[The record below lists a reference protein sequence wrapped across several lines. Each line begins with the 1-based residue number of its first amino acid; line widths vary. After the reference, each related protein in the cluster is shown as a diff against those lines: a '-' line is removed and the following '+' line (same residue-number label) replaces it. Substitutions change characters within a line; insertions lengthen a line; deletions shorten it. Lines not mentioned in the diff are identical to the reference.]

1 MRASTETRYPNCL
14 PATWLAERLGTSP
27 ARIDAMRRAGELMAV
42 REQGSLE
49 WLYPAW
55 QFEHWKP
62 RPGLARIVAAARA
75 AGLDEAELYDV
86 LTAPLGLSGGQRRR
100 LVDLL
105 VEGRVDEVVEAVRAA

>member
-1 MRASTETRYPNCL
+1 MTATATRYPDCL

-27 ARIDAMRRAGELMAV
+27 ARIDAMRRAGELIAV
-42 REQGSLE
+42 REEGSLE
-49 WLYPAW
+49 WRYPAW
-55 QFEHWKP
+55 QLQSWKP

-75 AGLDEAELYDV
+75 AGLDERALYEL
-86 LTAPLGLSGGQRRR
+86 LTAPLGMSGVRRRR